1 MSRVKIALIYILI
14 AIVYFLI
21 IPDVIIRSISSERLA
36 QLSEAL
42 SIGGLF
48 SPLLSL
54 LIFLGALSILLAFL
68 SVFFFRKVLVV
79 FLKK

>member
-1 MSRVKIALIYILI
+1 MFRVKIALIYILI

-21 IPDVIIRSISSERLA
+21 IPDAIIRSISSERLA

-68 SVFFFRKVLVV
+68 SVFFVRRTIVA